1 MFEGSMDENILQSI
15 IDKIEF
21 NEQNEVNIKKNISK
35 VQ

>member
-15 IDKIEF
+15 IDKIDF
-21 NEQNEVNIKKNISK
+21 NEQNEANIKKNVAK